1 MKWIHS
7 NVKDRYKDKFLSFDI
22 KLNPKPFKPLSFYDA
37 ASVAI
42 KKIADDYNG
51 RLWVSLSG
59 GMDSEFVL
67 KIGLEN
73 KVPITP
79 VIVQTSGNAEETLWA
94 LRFCKDV
101 NIMPV
106 VLKISDRELMALWY
120 KQIYC
125 PILGRGFNWG
135 PTLKVIE
142 YAKQQGGYVVTGD
155 CPPTSDNQIEYL
167 DMPLSNE
174 LHLAEWDFYAAELFN
189 QPGALFTY
197 TEQCFYGFTKNV
209 DLNLSTQRAK
219 AKLYDVKIRT
229 KMKADYSDVLTSFM
243 RIFHQHNPNPSH
255 KVLGTMTTF
264 NKYMEMFTMAKK
276 LG

>member
-106 VLKISDRELMALWY
+106 VLKISDRELMH
-120 KQIYC
+120 C
-125 PILGRGFNWG
+125 
-135 PTLKVIE
+135 
-142 YAKQQGGYVVTGD
+142 
-155 CPPTSDNQIEYL
+155 
-167 DMPLSNE
+167 
-174 LHLAEWDFYAAELFN
+174 
-189 QPGALFTY
+189 
-197 TEQCFYGFTKNV
+197 
-209 DLNLSTQRAK
+209 
-219 AKLYDVKIRT
+219 
-229 KMKADYSDVLTSFM
+229 
-243 RIFHQHNPNPSH
+243 
-255 KVLGTMTTF
+255 GT
-264 NKYMEMFTMAKK
+264 NKYTF
-276 LG
+276 LF